1 MDFID
6 QLRSISQRAEK
17 QLGRIKTEEATKN
30 ALVMP
35 FINALGY
42 NVFDPTEVIPEFTA
56 DVGVKKG
63 EKVDY
68 AIMKDG
74 KVIVLVECKAANVE
88 LEDVHT
94 SQLYRYFS
102 VTDARIAVLTNGLD
116 YRFYSDLEEPN
127 RMDSKAFL
135 EFNLLDFSDSIVPE
149 LKKLTQPS
157 FDIDTI
163 LSTAGDLKYTK
174 EMKRI
179 LNDQL
184 TAPSEEFVLFLTSR
198 VYSGVKTKKV
208 KKQFA
213 EITKRALKQF
223 INDHVNE
230 RLKSALESPEEAE
243 GQVVLEPKETKED
256 IVTTEE
262 EQEGY
267 HIVKSILR
275 QHVEPSRVGYKD
287 FRTYFNILLD
297 GKSRQPLCRLW
308 FNSPKK
314 KWIGLFDQD
323 KKEERVLIKELNDIY
338 THADRIIAAL
348 KLYE

>member
-6 QLRSISQRAEK
+6 QIRAISQRAEK
-17 QLGRIKTEEATKN
+17 QLRRIKTEEATKN

-135 EFNLLDFSDSIVPE
+135 EFNLLDFPDSVVPE
-149 LKKLTQPS
+149 LKKLTQPR

-174 EMKRI
+174 EM
-179 LNDQL
+179 
-184 TAPSEEFVLFLTSR
+184 TATVYAVQYTGTSLADAEDFYERYIYRRDSEYRPVAFEIKDALDASCIVLVDIQEKDFDPASRRDRNARFYVRHGQWFMNADHEKFDSHHMREHDPTQHGYTKVEPFV
-198 VYSGVKTKKV
+198 
-208 KKQFA
+208 
-213 EITKRALKQF
+213 
-223 INDHVNE
+223 
-230 RLKSALESPEEAE
+230 PEEP
-243 GQVVLEPKETKED
+243 EPDPRDPNPDE
-256 IVTTEE
+256 
-262 EQEGY
+262 
-267 HIVKSILR
+267 
-275 QHVEPSRVGYKD
+275 
-287 FRTYFNILLD
+287 
-297 GKSRQPLCRLW
+297 
-308 FNSPKK
+308 
-314 KWIGLFDQD
+314 
-323 KKEERVLIKELNDIY
+323 
-338 THADRIIAAL
+338 
-348 KLYE
+348 